1 MENDVELLGFKKD
14 VYPYMASSDL
24 FVHSS
29 EVEGFALV
37 IAEALSCGTNVVST
51 DTPHG
56 PKEILNNGEFGN
68 LTPMADE
75 EQMANAVV
83 EKIMNPIDKEVLMRR
98 ANEFSIE
105 KCAKLYLEEFK

>member
-1 MENDVELLGFKKD
+1 
-14 VYPYMASSDL
+14 
-24 FVHSS
+24 
-29 EVEGFALV
+29 
-37 IAEALSCGTNVVST
+37 
-51 DTPHG
+51 
-56 PKEILNNGEFGN
+56 
-68 LTPMADE
+68 MADE